1 MYHAG
6 GLVGMSGRGLALYVL
21 AVALESDMI
30 RVLRDCV
37 DCGWRTG
44 QVLRVLLCG
53 GVFPERGDY
62 GPLLGL
68 RSIDRAV

>member
-1 MYHAG
+1 MA
-6 GLVGMSGRGLALYVL
+6 GRGLVLYVL
-21 AVALESDMI
+21 AVALENDVMMW
-30 RVLRDCV
+30 LRDCV

-44 QVLRVLLCG
+44 QVLRLLLCG